1 MIKSDCFSDLGL
13 NREEALWEVQ
23 RLRYQKELSLF
34 QNMLSDNNTKNEM
47 VKLPDITI
55 GSKLLKDYK
64 SLNFSLRSHPMAL
77 LRHILDTKY

>member
-1 MIKSDCFSDLGL
+1 
-13 NREEALWEVQ
+13 
-23 RLRYQKELSLF
+23 
-34 QNMLSDNNTKNEM
+34 MLSDNNTKNEM